1 VFWETPPFSRPSLQQ
16 HHILGSLFTTLLPN
30 RYSICQ
36 GYIFAKGVFMQIRK
50 LGSIVLASAFTIF
63 LSTGFAVAQDTA
75 KQDIKAAGTD
85 TKNAT
90 KDTGHAVSS
99 GSKKAYDKTAAGTKT
114 ATDKTATG
122 TKKAYHTTANG
133 TKTATDKTVSG
144 TKTVGKDIGHGTKVV
159 AKDTANGTK
168 KVGDKIAGKPDPQ

>member
-85 TKNAT
+85 TKDAA
-90 KDTGHAVSS
+90 KDTGHAVST
-99 GSKKAYDKTAAGTKT
+99 GSKKAYHK
-114 ATDKTATG
+114 
-122 TKKAYHTTANG
+122 TANG

-144 TKTVGKDIGHGTKVV
+144 TKTVGKDIGHGTKVA

-168 KVGDKIAGKPDPQ
+168 KVGDKVAGKPDPQ